1 MNIFKKASMLLLAA
15 VMLASCGNKNESA
28 DNTQKSAD
36 GKSVVRFA
44 MWDKNQ
50 EKIMKEIADKYMADH
65 KDVDIQVELGTYK
78 DHFTKLE
85 TQAQGEVMPD
95 IFFMNAPNF
104 LKFASNDVLAP
115 LDDVISE
122 KKINMDDFPDALKD
136 MYKLDGKQ
144 YGIPKD
150 WDLGALWYN
159 KEIFDEA
166 GVEYPTDDWTWNDMV
181 EACRKIKEKNI
192 EGVWPIA
199 APADT
204 QTIVYDTIPQAGGFI
219 INEDKTK
226 SGYDSPEAI
235 EGVKAWVDLI
245 EEGLSPNLQTL
256 EDTKQVELFKS
267 GKLAMVIDATWNVP
281 EFMQDDNIKDKIDI
295 VKYPYIKQRAV
306 TIHGLSYCMPK
317 SSANNQAAKDFLAYL
332 ASPEINDLWAESGVV
347 IPANNNSLEKWLGS
361 YPNVNLKAFTDQL
374 EYSHIYPYSKNT
386 SVWNAFEAEELK
398 LIWSGEKSVEDGL
411 KDLATQMN
419 EALDAE
425 K

>member
-1 MNIFKKASMLLLAA
+1 MNIFKKVSMLLLAGL
-15 VMLASCGNKNESA
+15 MLTSCGSNDDGNGNAQTS
-28 DNTQKSAD
+28 D
-36 GKSVVRFA
+36 GKQTVRFA

-65 KDVDIQVELGTYK
+65 EDVDIQVELGTYK

-85 TQAQGEVMPD
+85 TQSQGDVMPD

-104 LKFASNDVLAP
+104 LKFASNDVLEP
-115 LDDVISE
+115 LDDIISE
-122 KKINMDDFPDALKD
+122 KNINMDDFPDALKD
-136 MYKLDGKQ
+136 MYKYEDHQ

-159 KEIFDEA
+159 KEIFDQA
-166 GVEYPTDDWTWNDMV
+166 GLDYPTNEWTWNDMV
-181 EACRKIKEKNI
+181 EAARKIKESNI

-204 QTIVYDTIPQAGGFI
+204 QTIVYDTIPQAGGYV
-219 INEDKTK
+219 INEEKTK

-245 EEGLSPNLQTL
+245 EEELSPNLQTL
-256 EDTKQVELFKS
+256 EDTKPVELFKA
-267 GKLAMVIDATWNVP
+267 GKLAMVIEATWNVP

-295 VKYPYIKQRAV
+295 VQYPYVKERAV

-317 SSANNQAAKDFLAYL
+317 SSADNEAAKDFLAYL
-332 ASPEINDLWAESGVV
+332 ASPEINDLWAESGTV
-347 IPANNNSLEKWLGS
+347 IPANENSLDKWLNS
-361 YPNVNLKAFTDQL
+361 YPDVNLKAFTDQL

-386 SVWNAFEAEELK
+386 SVWNAYEAEELK
-398 LIWSGEKSVEDGL
+398 LIWSGSKTVEEGL

-419 EALDAE
+419 EALDSE
-425 K
+425 N

>member
-1 MNIFKKASMLLLAA
+1 MNIFKKASMILLAGL
-15 VMLASCGNKNESA
+15 MLTSCGSNDDGNGNAQTS
-28 DNTQKSAD
+28 D
-36 GKSVVRFA
+36 GKQTVRFA

-50 EKIMKEIADKYMADH
+50 EKIMKEIADKYMAEH
-65 KDVDIQVELGTYK
+65 EDVDIQVELGTYK

-85 TQAQGEVMPD
+85 TQSQGDVMPD

-104 LKFASNDVLAP
+104 LKFASNDVLEP
-115 LDDVISE
+115 LDDIISE
-122 KKINMDDFPDALKD
+122 KNINMDDFPDALKD
-136 MYKLDGKQ
+136 MYRYEDQQ

-166 GVEYPTDDWTWNDMV
+166 GVDYPTNEWTWDDMV
-181 EACRKIKEKNI
+181 EAARKIKDSNI

-204 QTIVYDTIPQAGGFI
+204 QTIVYDTIPQAGGYV
-219 INEDKTK
+219 INEEKTK

-245 EEGLSPNLQTL
+245 EEELSPNLQTL
-256 EDTKQVELFKS
+256 EDTKPVELFKA
-267 GKLAMVIDATWNVP
+267 GKLAMVIEATWNVP

-295 VKYPYIKQRAV
+295 VQYPYVKERAV

-317 SSANNQAAKDFLAYL
+317 SSADNEAAKDFLAYL
-332 ASPEINDLWAESGVV
+332 ASPEINDLWAESGTV
-347 IPANNNSLEKWLGS
+347 IPANENSLDKWLNS
-361 YPNVNLKAFTDQL
+361 YPDVNLKAFTDQL

-386 SVWNAFEAEELK
+386 SVWNAYEAEELK
-398 LIWSGEKSVEDGL
+398 LIWSGSKTVEEGL

-419 EALDAE
+419 EALDSE
-425 K
+425 N

>member
-1 MNIFKKASMLLLAA
+1 MNIFKKVSMILLAGL
-15 VMLASCGNKNESA
+15 MLTSCGSNDDGNGNAQTS
-28 DNTQKSAD
+28 D
-36 GKSVVRFA
+36 GKQTVRFA

-65 KDVDIQVELGTYK
+65 EDVDIQVELGTYK

-85 TQAQGEVMPD
+85 TQSQGDVMPD

-104 LKFASNDVLAP
+104 LKFASNDVLEP
-115 LDDVISE
+115 LDDIISE
-122 KKINMDDFPDALKD
+122 KNINMDDFPDALKD
-136 MYKLDGKQ
+136 MYKYEDHQ

-159 KEIFDEA
+159 KEIFDQA
-166 GVEYPTDDWTWNDMV
+166 GLDYPTNEWTWNDMV
-181 EACRKIKEKNI
+181 EAARKIKESNI

-204 QTIVYDTIPQAGGFI
+204 QTIVYDTIPQAGGYV
-219 INEDKTK
+219 INEEKTK

-245 EEGLSPNLQTL
+245 EEELSPNLQTL
-256 EDTKQVELFKS
+256 EDTKPVELFKA
-267 GKLAMVIDATWNVP
+267 GKLAMVIEATWNVP

-295 VKYPYIKQRAV
+295 VQYPYVKERAV

-317 SSANNQAAKDFLAYL
+317 SSADNEAAKDFLAYL
-332 ASPEINDLWAESGVV
+332 ASPEINDLWAESGTV
-347 IPANNNSLEKWLGS
+347 IPANENSLDKWLNS
-361 YPNVNLKAFTDQL
+361 YPDVNLKAFTDQL

-386 SVWNAFEAEELK
+386 SVWNAYEAEELK
-398 LIWSGEKSVEDGL
+398 LIWSGSKTVEEGL

-419 EALDAE
+419 EALDSE
-425 K
+425 N